1 MSRQAPF
8 EALDLQGGVLAG
20 PFRHPVNESRDAVGS
35 IHDDATAQQLGFRGG
50 TVAGN
55 IHMEQFPPLYAARFG
70 QAWTTPGGLSLY
82 FLQPTTDGE
91 PVQACLG
98 PVVADGAGNRRAEA
112 WMQTPQGDKVCAGEA
127 WSGGDLTDTP
137 LRRRLAEMRPGGDLR
152 ILGASKVGDS
162 VTQIPARID
171 QASAMVRVRGV
182 TEPMPGYVT
191 PDAAGRLLAAP
202 AVVIDAL
209 RAVETPLFKSEGDF
223 VGMFGAIELQH
234 LSGAVYLDCDYLAE
248 GEILA
253 LGVSPKTEI
262 AWFESRLRA
271 TAGGPVIARLL
282 MMTRLLKDSSRLW
295 A

>member
-1 MSRQAPF
+1 MTQNAPF
-8 EALDLQGGVLAG
+8 AALDLTEGGLAG
-20 PFRHPVNESRDAVGS
+20 PFRHPVNVSREAVGS
-35 IHDDATAQQLGFRGG
+35 IHDDDTAQKLGFRGG

-55 IHMEQFPPLYAARFG
+55 IHMEQFPPLFAARFG
-70 QAWTTPGGLSLY
+70 QAWTSPGGLSLY

-98 PVVADGAGNRRAEA
+98 PVMADGADVRRAEA

-137 LRRRLAEMRPGGDLR
+137 LRRRLAEMRLGGDLR

-171 QASAMVRVRGV
+171 KATALVRVQGV
-182 TEPMPGYVT
+182 TEPMPGYVA
-191 PDAAGRLLAAP
+191 PDAAGRFLAAP

-234 LSGAVYLDCDYLAE
+234 LSGGVYLDCDYLAE

-253 LGVSPKTEI
+253 LGESPKTEI
-262 AWFESRLRA
+262 TWFESRLRA

-282 MMTRLLKDSSRLW
+282 MMTRLLKDSSPLW
-295 A
+295 T